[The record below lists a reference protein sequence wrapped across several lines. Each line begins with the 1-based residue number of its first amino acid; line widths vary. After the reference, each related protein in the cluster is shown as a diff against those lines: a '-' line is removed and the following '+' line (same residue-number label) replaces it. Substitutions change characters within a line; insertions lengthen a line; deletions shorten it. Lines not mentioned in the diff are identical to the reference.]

1 MLKNDDKTMD
11 LNCSE
16 NIEGEWE
23 DDDRLGEML
32 VWIGVGE
39 PGTGSGTNRSLSENE
54 YEGITYWIDD
64 ESRTGFWLV
73 FDKYN
78 NEYWSEE
85 KIDMLIKEG
94 AEEEFKNNTP
104 LKDYMCSPYS
114 GKYLYLPIGWDG
126 KFRDKKD
133 MDISTMD
140 KEMMD
145 FALKFNLI

>member
-1 MLKNDDKTMD
+1 MLENDDKTMD

-39 PGTGSGTNRSLSENE
+39 PGTGSGTNLSSSENE
-54 YEGITYWIDD
+54 YEGITYWIEDA
-64 ESRTGFWLV
+64 SRTGFWLV
-73 FDKYN
+73 IGHD
-78 NEYWSEE
+78 EIEDWSE
-85 KIDMLIKEG
+85 KAIDMLIKES
-94 AEEEFKNNTP
+94 AEEELKNNTP

-114 GKYLYLPIGWDG
+114 GRYLYLPI
-126 KFRDKKD
+126 RDKTD
-133 MDISTMD
+133 MDKSTMD
-140 KEMMD
+140 KKRMD

>member
-1 MLKNDDKTMD
+1 MNINANNTMD
-11 LNCSE
+11 LNCSG
-16 NIEGEWE
+16 NIGE

-114 GKYLYLPIGWDG
+114 GKYLYLPI
-126 KFRDKKD
+126 RDKTD
-133 MDISTMD
+133 MDKSTMD
-140 KEMMD
+140 KKRMD

>member
-1 MLKNDDKTMD
+1 
-11 LNCSE
+11 
-16 NIEGEWE
+16 
-23 DDDRLGEML
+23 ML

-39 PGTGSGTNRSLSENE
+39 PGTGSGTNLSSSENE
-54 YEGITYWIDD
+54 YEGITYWIEDA
-64 ESRTGFWLV
+64 SRTGFWLV

-85 KIDMLIKEG
+85 KIEMLIKEG

-114 GKYLYLPIGWDG
+114 GKYLYLPI
-126 KFRDKKD
+126 RDKTD
-133 MDISTMD
+133 MDKSTMD
-140 KEMMD
+140 KKRMD